1 MVKRR
6 EPGDESALTGAVAVP
21 DTLSRVRWVGRLVG
35 WFIRVSKTSLA
46 DGYARAEAWNIDDLD
61 SARAMGRSRRGGYR
75 VLPRG
80 LRREGAARS
89 RERRGD
95 RGAVGRR

>member
-35 WFIRVSKTSLA
+35 WFIRASKTSLA
-46 DGYARAEAWNIDDLD
+46 DR
-61 SARAMGRSRRGGYR
+61 
-75 VLPRG
+75 
-80 LRREGAARS
+80 
-89 RERRGD
+89 
-95 RGAVGRR
+95 